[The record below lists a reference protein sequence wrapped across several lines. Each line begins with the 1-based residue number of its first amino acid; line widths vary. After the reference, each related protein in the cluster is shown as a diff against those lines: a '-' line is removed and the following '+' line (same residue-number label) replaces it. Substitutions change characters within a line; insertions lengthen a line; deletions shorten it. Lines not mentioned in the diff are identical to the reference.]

1 MQKHKEL
8 LENPTLVVCLD
19 SVAYSEET
27 ITITS
32 SLRGCI
38 TFDLKVTVSENNTH
52 SGMGGGI
59 IPNPYNILN
68 CLLMRQPNNMRT

>member
-1 MQKHKEL
+1 MIYYLQKYKNL
-8 LENPTLVVCLD
+8 LDNPTLVICLD

-38 TFDLKVTVSENNTH
+38 TFDIKVIVSENNTH
-52 SGMGGGI
+52 SGMGGGV
-59 IPNPYNILN
+59 IPNPFHILN
-68 CLLMRQPNNMRT
+68 VLLMRV

>member
-1 MQKHKEL
+1 LQKYKNL
-8 LENPTLVVCLD
+8 LDNPTLVICLD

-38 TFDLKVTVSENNTH
+38 TFDIKVIVSENNTH
-52 SGMGGGI
+52 SGMGGGV
-59 IPNPYNILN
+59 IPNPFNILN
-68 CLLMRQPNNMRT
+68 VLLMRV